1 MSVEIKKA
9 KIKSR
14 LFLSYEY
21 VVKEKDVENKNSTS
35 SDAPIHEDLQ
45 NAFDSLIPHLVHIC
59 EEEILNSVSALEVER
74 LISKY
79 KVTGITISGSD
90 DMEGVVI
97 SGYKTLA
104 SEKVVN
110 FNTPF
115 QKFSDDEY
123 LFSTDLYNS
132 VGILKTEVL
141 EYMDGKQGT
150 KSQVGTFDFG
160 EEGEEESEAFSLPEG
175 AIIEMST
182 SNSDDDEEAF

>member
-59 EEEILNSVSALEVER
+59 EEETLNSVSALEVER

-90 DMEGVVI
+90 DTEGVVI

-115 QKFSDDEY
+115 QKFSDDDY
-123 LFSTDLYNS
+123 PFSSDLYNS

-150 KSQVGTFDFG
+150 KSQVGTFNFG
-160 EEGEEESEAFSLPEG
+160 EDEEESEAFTLPEG
-175 AIIEMST
+175 TIIEMST
-182 SNSDDDEEAF
+182 SNNGADEEAF